1 MSFYKFINSEDRVV
15 STTNL
20 TEQVTHVSGTG
31 TQVSASKKDYYLE
44 FYTGSAGTRA
54 FDVTF
59 GRTANMVS
67 GSVASGS
74 TAYTAMSR
82 SAAIYNQ
89 FAKVLIGAD
98 EFGAIQKFSRDSN
111 DDPTDN
117 ILNNAYFV
125 NFNRGYFKDKIKPG
139 TFSMEVAVSGAAT
152 APDRKITLV
161 DVSGSIT
168 TATRRTALT
177 GEYGILYASQS
188 LGATSIDPDL
198 TTSTNVIQG
207 LVFYEAGVAVVSPYI
222 FAKYESSID
231 NPVTSSAYVSGSKV
245 GVLSAA
251 ATNYFLPSGA
261 GNVANVLTSSNSMGD
276 ISQGLANR
284 ILTASYQAV
293 TELNSTV
300 YFCRAFNSE
309 FNYSSNPTYLSGSE
323 IRVKSG
329 DPMAQPVSYITSVGL
344 YDDKNQLLAVAKL
357 SEPIKKTPD
366 TELIARVRLDF

>member
-1 MSFYKFINSEDRVV
+1 M
-15 STTNL
+15 
-20 TEQVTHVSGTG
+20 
-31 TQVSASKKDYYLE
+31 
-44 FYTGSAGTRA
+44 
-54 FDVTF
+54 
-59 GRTANMVS
+59 
-67 GSVASGS
+67 
-74 TAYTAMSR
+74 
-82 SAAIYNQ
+82 
-89 FAKVLIGAD
+89 
-98 EFGAIQKFSRDSN
+98 
-111 DDPTDN
+111 
-117 ILNNAYFV
+117 
-125 NFNRGYFKDKIKPG
+125 
-139 TFSMEVAVSGAAT
+139 
-152 APDRKITLV
+152 
-161 DVSGSIT
+161 
-168 TATRRTALT
+168 
-177 GEYGILYASQS
+177 
-188 LGATSIDPDL
+188 
-198 TTSTNVIQG
+198 
-207 LVFYEAGVAVVSPYI
+207 
-222 FAKYESSID
+222 
-231 NPVTSSAYVSGSKV
+231 PVKGN